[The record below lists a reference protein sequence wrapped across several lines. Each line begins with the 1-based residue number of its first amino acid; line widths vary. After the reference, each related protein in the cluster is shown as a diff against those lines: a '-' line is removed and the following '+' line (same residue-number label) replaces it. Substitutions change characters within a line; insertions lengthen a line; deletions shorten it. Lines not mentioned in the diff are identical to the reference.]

1 MYTQCK
7 VSKRLTSSGLHKMIP
22 NMEEVVED
30 TKAMEEVEE
39 DLAEVK
45 GR

>member
-7 VSKRLTSSGLHKMIP
+7 VSNRLTMSWLCKTIP
-22 NMEEVVED
+22 DMEEVVED
-30 TKAMEEVEE
+30 IEAVEEVEE

-45 GR
+45 GW